1 MRNLFLLSAL
11 LLITASAS
19 AQYRWEVGVNAGV
32 ANYLGDIGGYE
43 KTRRDGPVDMRF
55 ERTNWTLGAYGRYK
69 VGKGLSINAGLN
81 AARLAGQDA
90 LSANPARAARNLSFR
105 NLVIELSVRPEI
117 TIFYDN
123 DVGGRGYYNPDFRLY
138 AFAGAALIY
147 HNPQGSFDGR
157 EWHNLREFKTEG
169 QDKPYSNFGFAV
181 PAGIGLSFTHKKKHR
196 FGWEFGWRTTF
207 TDYLDDVS
215 TVWGDPSQMSELGA
229 QFSNRSDARLID
241 EINARARRDG
251 WQTVPYESFEI
262 DKNNQNVH
270 DLYGPTK
277 RGDPTRNDS
286 YLFTQLSYGYVIKGK
301 SQFYKRKYS
310 WIKKKRNAGRKTRAK
325 F

>member
-1 MRNLFLLSAL
+1 MRKLFLLSVL
-11 LLITASAS
+11 LSFAAVSS

-32 ANYLGDIGGYE
+32 ANYLGDIGGYQ

-55 ERTNWTLGAYGRYK
+55 ERTNWALGAYGRFK
-69 VGKGLSINAGLN
+69 VGKALSIHGGVM
-81 AARLAGQDA
+81 AARIAGADY
-90 LSANPARAARNLSFR
+90 LSTNPARAGRNLSFR
-105 NLVIELSVRPEI
+105 NLLVEVAVRPEL

-138 AFAGAALIY
+138 AFAGAALLY
-147 HNPQGSFDGR
+147 HNPQGSFDGK
-157 EWHNLREFKTEG
+157 EWHDLAPLRTEG
-169 QDKPYSNFGFAV
+169 QTKAYSNFVFAI
-181 PAGIGLSFTHKKKHR
+181 PAGIGLNFTHKKKHR

-215 TVWGDPSQMSELGA
+215 TNYADPSQMSELGA
-229 QFSNRSDARLID
+229 SLANRTSVELINR
-241 EINARARRDG
+241 I
-251 WQTVPYESFEI
+251 
-262 DKNNQNVH
+262 NNQSGSVD
-270 DLYGPTK
+270 DLMKPQDFELNWNGENIHNPDAPTK

-286 YLFTQLSYGYVIKGK
+286 YLFTQFSYGYVIKGK

-310 WIKKKRNAGRKTRAK
+310 WIKKKRKAGRKTRAK